1 MMTIPRLELWAATL
15 AAKLDVMLRRE
26 LDLPISDSMFWT
38 DSTIVLQYIRNEDGR
53 FHTFVANRVAKIH
66 NVTEPAQWHHVDT
79 SSNPADELSRGM
91 TASELK
97 KSSRWPEGPKFILMA
112 EEDWPK
118 EPKVMEPLKQSDPE
132 LKKPKEIAQTYAVE
146 LEENSATAKLIKHY
160 SSWHKLKKA
169 VSWVLRV
176 RSYLQ
181 NKDQYK
187 ENDIKKPLT
196 VDELDKAEQAV
207 VRYVPGQSYPDEYK
221 ALQVTVNT
229 VKKSSPLHRLDPKIN
244 ENGLIC
250 VGSRLRN
257 STMQAQLK
265 HPQVLRNCFVC
276 KRLSASPNI
285 QKMAD
290 LPKDRVTPEKPPFSH
305 VGVDCF
311 GPFLVKQG
319 RSQVKRY
326 GCIFTCLVLR
336 AVHIEVIHSL
346 ETDSFI
352 NALQRFIARRGQPE
366 LIRSDNGTNFV
377 GAERELRE
385 GINCWNKQKVE
396 EYLLQK
402 GISWKFNPPAA
413 SHMGGSW
420 ERQIRTTR
428 KILNTVLKQQVL
440 YDESLS
446 TMMCMVESVING
458 RPLTVVSDDVRD
470 PEPLTP
476 NHLLLL
482 RTSNAFPADVFD
494 KCDLYSRKRWRQVQ
508 YLADLFL
515 RRWIREYLPTLQQR
529 RKWNEPTRNI
539 RAGDIVLIVGD
550 LPRNQWTMGR
560 VVETYPGDDNLV
572 RTAKVKTKSST
583 LVRPIHKLCLLESV
597 EGLESTK

>member
-1 MMTIPRLELWAATL
+1 M
-15 AAKLDVMLRRE
+15 
-26 LDLPISDSMFWT
+26 
-38 DSTIVLQYIRNEDGR
+38 
-53 FHTFVANRVAKIH
+53 
-66 NVTEPAQWHHVDT
+66 
-79 SSNPADELSRGM
+79 
-91 TASELK
+91 
-97 KSSRWPEGPKFILMA
+97 
-112 EEDWPK
+112 
-118 EPKVMEPLKQSDPE
+118 
-132 LKKPKEIAQTYAVE
+132 
-146 LEENSATAKLIKHY
+146 
-160 SSWHKLKKA
+160 
-169 VSWVLRV
+169 
-176 RSYLQ
+176 
-181 NKDQYK
+181 
-187 ENDIKKPLT
+187 KKPLT
-196 VDELDKAEQAV
+196 VDELDRAEQAV
-207 VRYVPGQSYPDEYK
+207 IRYVQGQSYPDEYK

-250 VGSRLRN
+250 VGGRLRN

-265 HPQVLRNCFVC
+265 HPVILPQNHHIVVLLVRHFHAMSGHSGREHVMSLMRERYWVIGGRTAVRQVLRNCFVC

-385 GINCWNKQKVE
+385 GINRWNKQKIE

-482 RTSNAFPADVFD
+482 RPSNAFPADVFD

-508 YLADLFL
+508 YLADLFW

-539 RAGDIVLIVGD
+539 RAGDIVLIVED